1 VNKKLEIGI
10 NKPRFEGW
18 DSVSLPK
25 FNIITDNLPYDD
37 NSLNEI
43 YWSHVIEHIPYCN
56 IESVVTQIY
65 NKLEKGGKFRT
76 VCPDMRKIVE
86 AYINDDVS
94 QFEVEHIPYKNIRP
108 KNHWGSL
115 SMEGIYPK
123 LGVGGMFMAQIVGSS
138 CKDTGECFLT
148 SPDGDVYG
156 VVSHVAGW
164 DYEMLKNL
172 LYLVGFSKV
181 ERTKIETKDPHQEGG
196 QLCVNAYK

>member
-1 VNKKLEIGI
+1 MNKKLEIGV

-18 DSVSLPK
+18 DSVSLPE
-25 FNIITDNLPYDD
+25 FNIITDNLPYED
-37 NSLNEI
+37 NSLDEV
-43 YWSHVIEHIPYCN
+43 YWSHVIEHIPYCH
-56 IESVVTQIY
+56 IESIVGGIY
-65 NKLEKGGKFRT
+65 NKLEDGGKFGT
-76 VCPDMRKIVE
+76 VCPDMRKMAE

-94 QFEVEHIPYKNIRP
+94 QFDRS

-115 SMEGIYPK
+115 SLRDIYPK
-123 LGVGGMFMAQIVGSS
+123 LGVGGMFMAQIIGSER
-138 CKDTGECFLT
+138 KDGGECFLT

-181 ERTKIETKDPHQEGG
+181 ERTKIETKDPHQQDG